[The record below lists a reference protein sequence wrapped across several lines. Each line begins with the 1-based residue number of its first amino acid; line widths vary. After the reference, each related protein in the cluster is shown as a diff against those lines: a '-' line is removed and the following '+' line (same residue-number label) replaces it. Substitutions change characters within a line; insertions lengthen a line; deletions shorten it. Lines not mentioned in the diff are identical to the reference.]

1 MRNSVPSSRRAI
13 TLAVISALSAPV
25 LAQDNVVEEVV
36 VTGSLIKGSPLD
48 APSPVQVVDRSSIEA
63 QGAAM
68 IWDVIK
74 NLEVNSGS
82 ITNPGSGDN
91 DQVVGSSNVNLRN
104 LGENSTLTLINGKRM
119 VPAAATTRSGGEFVD
134 LNAIP
139 LVMTDR
145 VEVLTDGGSALY
157 GADAVAGVVNVIM
170 RTDFEGFE
178 LYGDLQ
184 GVQKADGQHDQTISA
199 IWGWG
204 SDDGDT
210 NLVLS
215 AEQFKRDPIN
225 VRQTNFFDA
234 EEQRFLGTM
243 SSGGSMFASA
253 AVGAATPLAYY
264 NSDIVTRNVMQ
275 GGVASPIWTDPGC
288 SAATSVHGGSLV
300 QPEDLLRYQQGQAG
314 GSCFDDTS
322 HWSMVTNHMER
333 DSFAGSFEHRFN
345 DNMEFYSFFQH
356 SESTTHR
363 SDDGY
368 NQSRGPTIFL
378 APPGGHGGNPVG
390 AYLETGSFAAKAGLT
405 PPTLAYMPNHPIA
418 ASNGGPNVAHWQAVR
433 KGIVRVG
440 NDQNNTETET
450 SAVQVGFRGQFEA
463 FDRELDYDV
472 GYSWSGSSMEQRYR
486 TFNRDKT
493 ERAALGLGGE
503 NCTPNGISDFDMQAD
518 PGPFGG
524 MFPNMWATNAA
535 GLVQTFFPGFV
546 FTTRENLS
554 LGLTSNNQGQGDCHF
569 YNPFLSQLTNPNVAN
584 DPAMMEYIIENVNR
598 VDKRNKL
605 AVFDAVVSGELFEMD
620 GGTAQFALG
629 AQYRERN
636 TKEIAN
642 ELHYPGL
649 QNRYRPA
656 IEGGN
661 HRVSNNFE
669 CAMCAFNYNDD
680 RDTTAVFMELSLPF
694 IENVE
699 TQIALRYEDYG
710 GNIGSEVSPKIAM
723 SWRPIED
730 LLLRGSFSQSFRA
743 PNIAIVNTGL
753 QSSSV
758 TFVDPI
764 SSQRVRA
771 GLDAPTIE
779 NGESEGTYT
788 LGGPA
793 PTVGNEYADTYN
805 VGFLWTPS
813 GALDGFSFGADVW
826 RFEVTDRVLPAPAI
840 KALQPELENFAAVVG
855 DESKYLLND
864 SLSLDSDVVNV
875 PCDPSALAAQ
885 YGRDSAERL
894 NCVVDPRAYLTPN
907 IQRAVGSEVAN
918 LVTLTLAATNVGEI
932 EAQCVDLKAGYS
944 FSNDL
949 GNFSANLTYTHVQ
962 KYEFSGVPGMTN
974 GLLDTGVY
982 DAAGT
987 TGDGNLVRSM
997 PDNRGTLVLNWR
1009 NGNQG
1014 LTLINRH
1021 WGSYRELGYE
1031 QALGVSN
1038 DYRKARL
1045 TSEIGSYNQWDAQY
1059 NYNHTWGNSNLGS
1072 TTFTVG
1078 LLDALNKDVP
1088 LRELG
1093 SLGYDAGVLDGRGR
1107 RWYMRA
1113 LWSF

>member
-1 MRNSVPSSRRAI
+1 
-13 TLAVISALSAPV
+13 
-25 LAQDNVVEEVV
+25 
-36 VTGSLIKGSPLD
+36 
-48 APSPVQVVDRSSIEA
+48 
-63 QGAAM
+63 
-68 IWDVIK
+68 
-74 NLEVNSGS
+74 
-82 ITNPGSGDN
+82 
-91 DQVVGSSNVNLRN
+91 
-104 LGENSTLTLINGKRM
+104 
-119 VPAAATTRSGGEFVD
+119 
-134 LNAIP
+134 
-139 LVMTDR
+139 
-145 VEVLTDGGSALY
+145 
-157 GADAVAGVVNVIM
+157 
-170 RTDFEGFE
+170 
-178 LYGDLQ
+178 
-184 GVQKADGQHDQTISA
+184 
-199 IWGWG
+199 
-204 SDDGDT
+204 
-210 NLVLS
+210 
-215 AEQFKRDPIN
+215 
-225 VRQTNFFDA
+225 
-234 EEQRFLGTM
+234 
-243 SSGGSMFASA
+243 
-253 AVGAATPLAYY
+253 
-264 NSDIVTRNVMQ
+264 MQ
-275 GGVASPIWTDPGC
+275 G
-288 SAATSVHGGSLV
+288 
-300 QPEDLLRYQQGQAG
+300 
-314 GSCFDDTS
+314 
-322 HWSMVTNHMER
+322 
-333 DSFAGSFEHRFN
+333 
-345 DNMEFYSFFQH
+345 
-356 SESTTHR
+356 
-363 SDDGY
+363 
-368 NQSRGPTIFL
+368 
-378 APPGGHGGNPVG
+378 
-390 AYLETGSFAAKAGLT
+390 
-405 PPTLAYMPNHPIA
+405 
-418 ASNGGPNVAHWQAVR
+418 
-433 KGIVRVG
+433 
-440 NDQNNTETET
+440 
-450 SAVQVGFRGQFEA
+450 
-463 FDRELDYDV
+463 
-472 GYSWSGSSMEQRYR
+472 
-486 TFNRDKT
+486 
-493 ERAALGLGGE
+493 
-503 NCTPNGISDFDMQAD
+503 D

-569 YNPFLSQLTNPNVAN
+569 YNPFLSQLTNPDVAN

-605 AVFDAVVSGELFEMD
+605 AVFDAVVSGELFEMG

-661 HRVSNNFE
+661 HRVSNNYE

-730 LLLRGSFSQSFRA
+730 LLVRGSFSQSFRA

-753 QSSSV
+753 QSSSLQ
-758 TFVDPI
+758 FVDPL
-764 SSQRVRA
+764 SAQRVRA

-793 PTVGNEYADTYN
+793 PTVGNEYADTFN

-813 GALDGFSFGADVW
+813 GALDGLSLGADVW
-826 RFEVTDRVLPAPAI
+826 RFEVTDRVLPAPGI
-840 KALQPELENFAAVVG
+840 NALQPELDNFAAVVG

-864 SLSLDSDVVNV
+864 SLSLDSEVVNV
-875 PCDPSALAAQ
+875 PCDPSAIAAQ
-885 YGRDSAERL
+885 YGQDSAERL

-907 IQRAVGSEVAN
+907 IQRAVGSETAN
-918 LVTLTLAATNVGEI
+918 LVTLTLAATNVGQI
-932 EAQCVDLKAGYS
+932 EAQGVDLKAGYS

-949 GNFSANLTYTHVQ
+949 GNFSANVTYTHVQ
-962 KYEFSGVPGMTN
+962 KYEFSGVPGMTK
-974 GLLDTGVY
+974 GLLDTGIY

-1009 NGNQG
+1009 NGRQG

-1021 WGSYRELGYE
+1021 WGSYRELGYN
-1031 QALGVSN
+1031 QAVPVSN
-1038 DYRKARL
+1038 AYVQARL
-1045 TSEIGSYNQWDAQY
+1045 TPEIGSYNQWDAQY

-1088 LRELG
+1088 LRELS

-1107 RWYMRA
+1107 RWYVRA

>member
-1 MRNSVPSSRRAI
+1 
-13 TLAVISALSAPV
+13 
-25 LAQDNVVEEVV
+25 
-36 VTGSLIKGSPLD
+36 
-48 APSPVQVVDRSSIEA
+48 
-63 QGAAM
+63 
-68 IWDVIK
+68 
-74 NLEVNSGS
+74 
-82 ITNPGSGDN
+82 
-91 DQVVGSSNVNLRN
+91 
-104 LGENSTLTLINGKRM
+104 
-119 VPAAATTRSGGEFVD
+119 
-134 LNAIP
+134 
-139 LVMTDR
+139 
-145 VEVLTDGGSALY
+145 
-157 GADAVAGVVNVIM
+157 
-170 RTDFEGFE
+170 
-178 LYGDLQ
+178 
-184 GVQKADGQHDQTISA
+184 
-199 IWGWG
+199 
-204 SDDGDT
+204 
-210 NLVLS
+210 
-215 AEQFKRDPIN
+215 
-225 VRQTNFFDA
+225 
-234 EEQRFLGTM
+234 
-243 SSGGSMFASA
+243 
-253 AVGAATPLAYY
+253 
-264 NSDIVTRNVMQ
+264 
-275 GGVASPIWTDPGC
+275 
-288 SAATSVHGGSLV
+288 
-300 QPEDLLRYQQGQAG
+300 
-314 GSCFDDTS
+314 
-322 HWSMVTNHMER
+322 
-333 DSFAGSFEHRFN
+333 
-345 DNMEFYSFFQH
+345 
-356 SESTTHR
+356 
-363 SDDGY
+363 
-368 NQSRGPTIFL
+368 
-378 APPGGHGGNPVG
+378 
-390 AYLETGSFAAKAGLT
+390 
-405 PPTLAYMPNHPIA
+405 
-418 ASNGGPNVAHWQAVR
+418 
-433 KGIVRVG
+433 
-440 NDQNNTETET
+440 
-450 SAVQVGFRGQFEA
+450 
-463 FDRELDYDV
+463 
-472 GYSWSGSSMEQRYR
+472 MEQRYR

-932 EAQCVDLKAGYS
+932 EAQGVDLKAGYS

-1045 TSEIGSYNQWDAQY
+1045 TQTIGSYNQWDAQY

-1088 LRELG
+1088 LRELNG
-1093 SLGYDAGVLDGRGR
+1093 LGFDAGVLDGRGR

>member
-1 MRNSVPSSRRAI
+1 M
-13 TLAVISALSAPV
+13 
-25 LAQDNVVEEVV
+25 
-36 VTGSLIKGSPLD
+36 
-48 APSPVQVVDRSSIEA
+48 
-63 QGAAM
+63 
-68 IWDVIK
+68 
-74 NLEVNSGS
+74 
-82 ITNPGSGDN
+82 
-91 DQVVGSSNVNLRN
+91 
-104 LGENSTLTLINGKRM
+104 
-119 VPAAATTRSGGEFVD
+119 
-134 LNAIP
+134 
-139 LVMTDR
+139 
-145 VEVLTDGGSALY
+145 
-157 GADAVAGVVNVIM
+157 
-170 RTDFEGFE
+170 
-178 LYGDLQ
+178 
-184 GVQKADGQHDQTISA
+184 
-199 IWGWG
+199 
-204 SDDGDT
+204 
-210 NLVLS
+210 
-215 AEQFKRDPIN
+215 
-225 VRQTNFFDA
+225 
-234 EEQRFLGTM
+234 
-243 SSGGSMFASA
+243 
-253 AVGAATPLAYY
+253 
-264 NSDIVTRNVMQ
+264 
-275 GGVASPIWTDPGC
+275 
-288 SAATSVHGGSLV
+288 
-300 QPEDLLRYQQGQAG
+300 
-314 GSCFDDTS
+314 
-322 HWSMVTNHMER
+322 
-333 DSFAGSFEHRFN
+333 
-345 DNMEFYSFFQH
+345 
-356 SESTTHR
+356 
-363 SDDGY
+363 
-368 NQSRGPTIFL
+368 
-378 APPGGHGGNPVG
+378 
-390 AYLETGSFAAKAGLT
+390 ETGSFAAKAGLT
-405 PPTLAYMPNHPIA
+405 PPTLADMPNHPMA
-418 ASNGGPNVAHWQAVR
+418 ASNGGPNVLHWQAVR

-472 GYSWSGSSMEQRYR
+472 GYSWSGSSMEENYR
-486 TFNRDKT
+486 TFNRDKA

-503 NCTPNGISDFDMQAD
+503 NCSPNGISDFDMQGD

-524 MFPNMWATNAA
+524 MFPNQWATNAA

-569 YNPFLSQLTNPNVAN
+569 YNPFLSQLTNPDVAN
-584 DPAMMEYIIENVNR
+584 DPAMMEYIIENVR
-598 VDKRNKL
+598 RTDKRNKL
-605 AVFDAVVSGELFEMD
+605 AVFDAVVSGELFEMG

-730 LLLRGSFSQSFRA
+730 LLVRGSFSQSFRA

-753 QSSSV
+753 QSSSL

-764 SSQRVRA
+764 SADRVRA
-771 GLDAPTIE
+771 GLDAPTIA
-779 NGESEGTYT
+779 NGESETTYT

-793 PTVGNEYADTYN
+793 PTVGNEYADTFN

-813 GALDGFSFGADVW
+813 GALDGLSLGADVW
-826 RFEVTDRVLPAPAI
+826 RFEVTDRVLPAPGI
-840 KALQPELENFAAVVG
+840 NALQPELDNFAAVVG

-875 PCDPSALAAQ
+875 PCDPSAIAAQ
-885 YGRDSAERL
+885 YGIDSAERL

-918 LVTLTLAATNVGEI
+918 LVTLTLAATNVGQI
-932 EAQCVDLKAGYS
+932 EAQGVDLKAGYS

-949 GNFSANLTYTHVQ
+949 GNFSANVTYTHVQ

-974 GLLDTGVY
+974 GLLDSGIY

-1031 QALGVSN
+1031 QALGVAN
-1038 DYRKARL
+1038 DYVKARL
-1045 TSEIGSYNQWDAQY
+1045 TPEIGSYNQWDAQY

-1088 LRELG
+1088 LRELNG
-1093 SLGYDAGVLDGRGR
+1093 LGYDAGVLDGRGR

>member
-1 MRNSVPSSRRAI
+1 
-13 TLAVISALSAPV
+13 
-25 LAQDNVVEEVV
+25 
-36 VTGSLIKGSPLD
+36 
-48 APSPVQVVDRSSIEA
+48 
-63 QGAAM
+63 
-68 IWDVIK
+68 
-74 NLEVNSGS
+74 
-82 ITNPGSGDN
+82 
-91 DQVVGSSNVNLRN
+91 
-104 LGENSTLTLINGKRM
+104 
-119 VPAAATTRSGGEFVD
+119 
-134 LNAIP
+134 
-139 LVMTDR
+139 
-145 VEVLTDGGSALY
+145 
-157 GADAVAGVVNVIM
+157 
-170 RTDFEGFE
+170 
-178 LYGDLQ
+178 
-184 GVQKADGQHDQTISA
+184 
-199 IWGWG
+199 
-204 SDDGDT
+204 
-210 NLVLS
+210 
-215 AEQFKRDPIN
+215 
-225 VRQTNFFDA
+225 
-234 EEQRFLGTM
+234 
-243 SSGGSMFASA
+243 
-253 AVGAATPLAYY
+253 
-264 NSDIVTRNVMQ
+264 MQ
-275 GGVASPIWTDPGC
+275 G
-288 SAATSVHGGSLV
+288 
-300 QPEDLLRYQQGQAG
+300 
-314 GSCFDDTS
+314 
-322 HWSMVTNHMER
+322 
-333 DSFAGSFEHRFN
+333 
-345 DNMEFYSFFQH
+345 
-356 SESTTHR
+356 
-363 SDDGY
+363 
-368 NQSRGPTIFL
+368 
-378 APPGGHGGNPVG
+378 
-390 AYLETGSFAAKAGLT
+390 
-405 PPTLAYMPNHPIA
+405 
-418 ASNGGPNVAHWQAVR
+418 
-433 KGIVRVG
+433 
-440 NDQNNTETET
+440 
-450 SAVQVGFRGQFEA
+450 
-463 FDRELDYDV
+463 
-472 GYSWSGSSMEQRYR
+472 
-486 TFNRDKT
+486 
-493 ERAALGLGGE
+493 
-503 NCTPNGISDFDMQAD
+503 D

-569 YNPFLSQLTNPNVAN
+569 YNPFLSQLSNPDVAN

-605 AVFDAVVSGELFEMD
+605 AVFDAVVSGELFEMG

-661 HRVSNNFE
+661 HRVSNNYE

-730 LLLRGSFSQSFRA
+730 LLVRGSFSQSFRA

-753 QSSSV
+753 QSSSLQ
-758 TFVDPI
+758 FVDPL
-764 SSQRVRA
+764 SAQRVRA

-793 PTVGNEYADTYN
+793 PTVGNEYADTFN

-813 GALDGFSFGADVW
+813 GALDGLSLGADVW
-826 RFEVTDRVLPAPAI
+826 RFEVTDRVLPAPGI
-840 KALQPELENFAAVVG
+840 NALQPELDNFAAVVG

-864 SLSLDSDVVNV
+864 SLSLDSEVVNV
-875 PCDPSALAAQ
+875 PCDPSAIAAQ
-885 YGRDSAERL
+885 YGQDSAERL

-907 IQRAVGSEVAN
+907 IQRAVGSETAN
-918 LVTLTLAATNVGEI
+918 LVTLTLAATNVGQI
-932 EAQCVDLKAGYS
+932 EAQGVDLKAGYS

-949 GNFSANLTYTHVQ
+949 GNFSANVTYTHVQ
-962 KYEFSGVPGMTN
+962 KYEFSGVPGMTK
-974 GLLDTGVY
+974 GLLDTGIY

-1009 NGNQG
+1009 NGRQG

-1021 WGSYRELGYE
+1021 WGSYRELGYN
-1031 QALGVSN
+1031 QAVPVSN
-1038 DYRKARL
+1038 AYVQARL
-1045 TSEIGSYNQWDAQY
+1045 TPEIGSYNQWDAQY

-1088 LRELG
+1088 LRELS

-1107 RWYMRA
+1107 RWYVRA